1 MVESSNTLKALCQRN
16 QKMGN
21 RSNSRGRKNPTPP
34 PPYPGSG
41 AAVSEWAYTWNAPR
55 PAIASPYSFDEYE
68 KPPTDEQLKAL
79 VNAQELLSQQPM
91 MVQRGIRA
99 HLSKLE
105 ETKGIKRANTYL
117 TKDFV
122 ERVLPRLEPV
132 ASQYRITSH
141 SLDISLLA
149 ARFNR
154 LPDSG
159 KSDDE
164 LLAKDIALLMKHELS
179 IVNDELAGKSELI
192 AGRQIYKR
200 AGALTQ
206 QFRQIPPGWRA
217 FQKDPEKF
225 TADQLA
231 SYLARMLSE
240 KWWLGRLRRWRDM
253 WREHLHIALGNVSKK
268 TSPYASASAVSDWR
282 EQKRRTRE
290 FLKSMELEDE
300 DGNRF
305 SLIDKY
311 DHSVAN
317 PAIRRCEL
325 MARIRGFENI
335 CNELGYVGEFYTI
348 TAPSR
353 FHATTKDGR
362 NNSKWQG
369 SSPAETQQYLRGVWS
384 RIRAKL
390 HREDVR
396 IFGIRVA
403 EPHHDGTP
411 HWHMLLFML
420 PEDVDFVRRTAARY
434 ASKEDRYELNSDQA
448 RKARFHAEPIDPDKG
463 SATGYIAKYI
473 SKNIDGYAL
482 DDEIDDDTDRPL
494 KEVAPAVSAWANRW
508 RIRQFQF
515 IGGAPVTV
523 YRELR
528 KMADHDAAM
537 GLSVEFAAVHDAADH
552 GQWAEYVNAQ
562 GGPFVR
568 RDDLIARTYY
578 EVSETTNDY
587 FEDVIRIRGLFSPQ
601 VGIDTPII
609 TRTTQWKIVPARAV
623 DLAVDLGGA
632 SAPPRSS
639 VNNCTGDQKSSG
651 KPPPVPP
658 PPIHIGADLDQ
669 LTAKQRRRLLKCL
682 REQSAKPKKMS
693 SASCKTLRGD
703 GSRPPVLSDR
713 ELKIQDFAQSIGIE
727 MDLPMVRSVARGARV
742 MAGTEIYRA
751 GGDGV
756 LYQVHNQHSSDKI
769 LQRFERLRNETAVK
783 RQVREHLEKEKREQS
798 SDDPDPPVWF
808 GPTAG

>member
-1 MVESSNTLKALCQRN
+1 MSNHSA
-16 QKMGN
+16 
-21 RSNSRGRKNPTPP
+21 SRGRKQPTPP

-41 AAVSEWAYTWNAPR
+41 AAVSEWTYPWNAPR
-55 PAIASPYSFDEYE
+55 PALASPYSFEEYE
-68 KPPTDEQLKAL
+68 KPATDEQLKAL

-91 MVQRGIRA
+91 MVQRGIRTY
-99 HLSKLE
+99 LSKLE
-105 ETKGIKRANTYL
+105 ETQGIKRANTYL

-132 ASQYRITSH
+132 ASQYQITAH
-141 SLDISLLA
+141 SLDISLLT

-164 LLAKDIALLMKHELS
+164 LLAKDIAQLVKHELS
-179 IVNDELAGKSELI
+179 IVNDELVGKSELI
-192 AGRQIYKR
+192 AAQQLYKR
-200 AGALTQ
+200 AGALTI
-206 QFRQIPPGWRA
+206 QFRQTPPGWRS
-217 FQKDPEKF
+217 FQKAPENF
-225 TADQLA
+225 TADRIA
-231 SYLARMLSE
+231 SYLARMLSD

-268 TSPYASASAVSDWR
+268 ASPYASVNAVSDWR

-290 FLKSMELEDE
+290 FLKSMELEDD
-300 DGNRF
+300 DGNRI

-362 NNSKWQG
+362 NNAKWQG

-420 PEDVDFVRRTAARY
+420 PEDVSFVRRTAARY
-434 ASKEDRYELNSDQA
+434 TSQEDSHELNSDQA

-568 RDDLIARTYY
+568 RADLIARTYY

-587 FEDVIRIRGLFSPQ
+587 FEDVIRIRGLFSPP

-609 TRTTQWKIVPARAV
+609 TRTTQWKIVPARAL
-623 DLAVDLGGA
+623 DLAVDSGGA
-632 SAPPRSS
+632 SAPSRSS
-639 VNNCTGDQKSSG
+639 VNNCTGDQKSNS
-651 KPPPVPP
+651 KPPPIPP
-658 PPIHIGADLDQ
+658 PQIPIGADLDQ
-669 LTAKQRRRLLKCL
+669 LTAKQCRRLLKCL
-682 REQSAKPKKMS
+682 REQSTKSNKTSPEPR
-693 SASCKTLRGD
+693 KTLRSEI
-703 GSRPPVLSDR
+703 SRSPVLSDR
-713 ELKIQDFAQSIGIE
+713 ELKIQDFALSIGID
-727 MDLPMVRSVARGARV
+727 MDIPMVRSVARGALII
-742 MAGTEIYRA
+742 AGNEIYRA
-751 GGDGV
+751 GKDSA
-756 LYQVHNQHSSDKI
+756 LYLVHEQQSSDQI
-769 LQRFERLRNETAVK
+769 RQRFENLRRRQESAVK
-783 RQVREHLEKEKREQS
+783 RQVLEYLEKEAGKRSGDNTELS
-798 SDDPDPPVWF
+798 VWD
-808 GPTAG
+808 GIIAR

>member
-1 MVESSNTLKALCQRN
+1 MANKPP
-16 QKMGN
+16 
-21 RSNSRGRKNPTPP
+21 RGRVKPTPP
-34 PPYPGSG
+34 QPYPGSS
-41 AAVSEWAYTWNAPR
+41 AVVSEWAYPWNVPR
-55 PAIASPYSFDEYE
+55 QAIASPYTFEEYE
-68 KPPTDEQLKAL
+68 RPPTDEQLQAL
-79 VNAQELLSQQPM
+79 VCAQELLSQQPM

-99 HLSKLE
+99 HLNKLE
-105 ETKGIKRANTYL
+105 ETQGIKRANTYL

-132 ASQYRITSH
+132 ANQYRITSH
-141 SLDISLLA
+141 SLDSSLLV
-149 ARFNR
+149 ARFNK

-164 LLAKDIALLMKHELS
+164 LLAKDIAQLVKHELS
-179 IVNDELAGKSELI
+179 IVNDEITGKSELT
-192 AGRQIYKR
+192 AGIQLYKR

-206 QFRQIPPGWRA
+206 KFRQTPPGWGML
-217 FQKDPEKF
+217 QTDPDKF
-225 TADQLA
+225 TADRIA
-231 SYLARMLSE
+231 SFLARMLSE
-240 KWWLGRLRRWRDM
+240 KWWLRRLRRWRDM

-268 TSPYASASAVSDWR
+268 ASPYASTGSVSDWR

-300 DGNRF
+300 AGNRI
-305 SLIDKY
+305 SLIGKY
-311 DHSVAN
+311 DHSIAN

-335 CNELGYVGEFYTI
+335 CNALGYVGEFYTI

-362 NNSKWQG
+362 NNGKWQG
-369 SSPAETQQYLRGVWS
+369 ASPAETQQYLRGVWS

-411 HWHMLLFML
+411 HWHMLIFML

-434 ASKEDRYELNSDQA
+434 ASKEDAHELNNDQA
-448 RKARFHAEPIDPDKG
+448 RKARFHAEAIDPDKG

-528 KMADHDAAM
+528 RMADHDAAM

-578 EVSETTNDY
+578 EISETTNDY
-587 FEDVIRIRGLFSPQ
+587 FEDVIRIRGLFSPP
-601 VGIDTPII
+601 VGMDTPII
-609 TRTTQWKIVPARAV
+609 TRTTEWKIVPARAV
-623 DLAVDLGGA
+623 DLAVALGGA

-639 VNNCTGDQKSSG
+639 VNNCTGEQKSSS

-658 PPIHIGADLDQ
+658 PVIPAGADLNQ
-669 LTAKQRRRLLKCL
+669 MTPKQRRRLLKCL
-682 REQSAKPKKMS
+682 REQSVKTKK
-693 SASCKTLRGD
+693 SAATPCKAARSGR
-703 GSRPPVLSDR
+703 SRLSGLSDR
-713 ELKIQDFAQSIGIE
+713 ELKIKDFAHSIGIE
-727 MDLPMVRSVARGARV
+727 MDAGMLRSVARGAQLTTG
-742 MAGTEIYRA
+742 AESWRA
-751 GGDGV
+751 GEDGA
-756 LYQVHNQHSSDKI
+756 LYLIQKSTSPNQV
-769 LQRFERLRNETAVK
+769 LQRFENLRRRQESAVK
-783 RQVREHLEKEKREQS
+783 RQVREHLQKEEENQAADNADR
-798 SDDPDPPVWF
+798 PVWF